1 MPAYLAA
8 FVINQSAAPLSIHL
22 GYLRGSYMLDK
33 KRISI
38 LLASAM
44 LMAACGGGGG
54 GNNPPAA
61 GGDGTNNPST
71 GNPTDD
77 SGGDNIPSTDQ
88 RLNGYLEIGA
98 NQLIFIPG
106 DRERLYGFDYNG
118 GPIEY
123 FEGKNYTGGETGTN
137 LDIAAG
143 GTAQDMTN
151 PAVEIKPSVPAPAAP
166 IASFG
171 FRVKNEVYSS
181 AGVVRQGVQTAVG
194 RVAFEFVERASTA
207 GGNAERMTF
216 IIDKV
221 ELGTN
226 ANGGLITARAQDG
239 AQVYVSGT
247 NAAGVTVNE
256 TIPAPANSVR
266 LMPLYHV
273 ADHNGDESAQVLQI
287 DLEQAF
293 SQAGDRL
300 LALHNLRG
308 EFDMHVT
315 LSSLEKFVRPYKA
328 VTIDPEWTLRDLVG
342 KSIEMTG
349 HAPVTGA
356 GVSGRVLVREHVTPG

>member
-1 MPAYLAA
+1 
-8 FVINQSAAPLSIHL
+8 
-22 GYLRGSYMLDK
+22 MLDK

-38 LLASAM
+38 LLATAM
-44 LMAACGGGGG
+44 FVAACGGGGG
-54 GNNPPAA
+54 GDKTPAA
-61 GGDGTNNPST
+61 GGDDTSNPST
-71 GNPTDD
+71 ENPPDNPDD
-77 SGGDNIPSTDQ
+77 EDIPSTDQ

-106 DRERLYGFDYNG
+106 DRNRDRLYGFDYNG

-137 LDIAAG
+137 FDIAAG

-151 PAVEIKPSVPAPAAP
+151 PAVQIKPSVPAPAAP

-171 FRVKNEVYSS
+171 FRVANELYSS
-181 AGVVRQGVQTAVG
+181 AGVVRPGVQTAVG
-194 RVAFEFVERASTA
+194 RVAFEFVERATSA
-207 GGNAERMTF
+207 GGNPERMTF

-226 ANGGLITARAQDG
+226 ANGGLITARAQEG

-256 TIPAPANSVR
+256 TIPAAANSVR
-266 LMPLYHV
+266 LMPLYYV

-293 SQAGDRL
+293 SQAGERL

-315 LSSLEKFVRPYKA
+315 LSPLEKFVRPYKP

-342 KSIEMTG
+342 KTIQMTG